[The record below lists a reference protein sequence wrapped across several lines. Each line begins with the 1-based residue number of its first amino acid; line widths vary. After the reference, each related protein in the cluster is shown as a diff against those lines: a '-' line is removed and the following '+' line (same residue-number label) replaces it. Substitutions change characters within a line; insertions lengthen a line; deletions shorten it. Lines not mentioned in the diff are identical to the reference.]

1 MGRLRPPRRAEV
13 VPAAGTVVGREVGY
27 FRHRRDLTLVI
38 GTR

>member
-1 MGRLRPPRRAEV
+1 
-13 VPAAGTVVGREVGY
+13 VGREVGY